1 MSIQSI
7 IDIKNG
13 DLNETIKSDI
23 IKILLNNC
31 TIDTLISMYMKN
43 IEILFEHMDNIDK
56 QLLQELFA
64 YILHKT
70 KIIENTSQ
78 HKLVEKLLDYY
89 DIYYYSDLYGNGFIQ
104 MLKQPIFIFNM
115 FYNKY
120 PNLMDIKNKH
130 NYTIY
135 DYLNIRTSDEL
146 FTHILNTVKNIDYD
160 KLKSKTTSDNRL
172 KIIMTKQCELSKQP
186 SDEMVAKCKKLRES
200 YNVITQQMN
209 DFMKLFDEI
218 YQITNDQTN

>member
-70 KIIENTSQ
+70 
-78 HKLVEKLLDYY
+78 
-89 DIYYYSDLYGNGFIQ
+89 
-104 MLKQPIFIFNM
+104 
-115 FYNKY
+115 
-120 PNLMDIKNKH
+120 
-130 NYTIY
+130 
-135 DYLNIRTSDEL
+135 
-146 FTHILNTVKNIDYD
+146 KNIDYD